1 MKKWR
6 RSNVI
11 DRIIAQSL
19 FVAILLCA
27 CLVPELVFACSCAS
41 PSLEDKFESSEN
53 VFTALI
59 TGGEATNERVG
70 NSPKLRTFFDV
81 TETFKGTVPFEHFS
95 SHSDGNSCGISL
107 QVGVEYLIYA
117 PDTGKIGLCS
127 GIVVVSGESEQAAAA
142 GSKYVD
148 ALRAFKSGQN
158 ESLAEPWQFFEQQ
171 GICML
176 SARFPYGEMK
186 WPASI
191 RVTYWTRVPD
201 AVVPNPDKPHL
212 KAGFTEMTVA
222 VPGRDDLTDYPLML
236 SVGDQEYTA
245 KWKEVEYSR
254 ARYFVDS
261 DDVPSL
267 IADLADANKLR
278 MKSAHPKYG
287 GIDTEASLVNA
298 GDSVSKMRNCISSRP
313 ENPVKQ

>member
-1 MKKWR
+1 MKKSK
-6 RSNVI
+6 RSNVF

-19 FVAILLCA
+19 FVAILWCVG
-27 CLVPELVFACSCAS
+27 LVPELVFACSCAS
-41 PSLEDKFESSEN
+41 PSLESRYEGSEN

-59 TGGEATNERVG
+59 TGGEATGERVG
-70 NSPKLRTFFDV
+70 NSPKLKTYFEA
-81 TETFKGTVPFEHFS
+81 TETFKGTIPFEHFS
-95 SHSDGNSCGISL
+95 SHANGNSCGISL
-107 QVGVEYLIYA
+107 QVGLEYLIFA

-127 GIVVVSGESEQAAAA
+127 GIVAVSGESEQAAAA

-176 SARFPYGEMK
+176 SGRFPYGDMR

-191 RVTYWTRVPD
+191 SVTYWTRVPD

-212 KAGFTEMTVA
+212 NAGFTEMSIR

-236 SVGDQEYTA
+236 SVGDQGYTA
-245 KWKEVEYSR
+245 QWKEVEYSS

-267 IADLADANKLR
+267 ITALVGADELR
-278 MKSAHPKYG
+278 LRSAHPIHG
-287 GIDTEASLVNA
+287 DIDTEASLVNA
-298 GDSVSKMRNCISSRP
+298 GDSVSKMRQCISSRP
-313 ENPVKQ
+313 KNPVKQ